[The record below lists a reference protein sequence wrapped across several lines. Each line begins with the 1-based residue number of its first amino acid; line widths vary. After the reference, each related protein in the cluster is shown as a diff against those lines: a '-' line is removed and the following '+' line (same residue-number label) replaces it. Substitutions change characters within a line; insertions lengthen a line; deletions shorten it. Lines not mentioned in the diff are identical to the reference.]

1 MLFFLTDTPKK
12 EKLQLMA
19 KMLEGGANP
28 NLLNKNGENFLSTLK
43 KLPDE
48 WFEEHLMVNEK
59 LRGILIEKG
68 NDASLSFIFDKFRE
82 LNPEGDNQIHPIHL
96 AREIFEKREL
106 LKNSFQKLLVWEGEH
121 HRNDSNEIRKC
132 CYNEVDAKKAY
143 IIHHEL
149 EQVITK
155 RLKGSYYV
163 VQAFNSMFLIFLSV
177 KSVDFLTDLTMNY
190 KFYNPED
197 DDIFK
202 NLPNASTCK
211 ENKDAGSME
220 HTIACYFRE
229 MNDWILF
236 VSCLSIFVLNY
247 SADAIFV
254 MTDKSARHYKAIMAG
269 YCCWKAVPK
278 SGTRSKLLKFYWHF
292 FLPLINQMAIYVY
305 GFWVRTFG
313 TFWRKQML
321 KMSMI
326 KRKSFDEVD
335 SSKKKKCK
343 AEPENP
349 NCFRNITDREIET
362 FDKMQDQC
370 DKTVTVGKIVTS
382 STENSFMP
390 LLQLSIL
397 FPNFISLFPSEQ
409 ASDDSSKEGT
419 WEIHKLIGKKFPFA
433 LATIITSIIFSL
445 ASMGIALTETYFS
458 KSGRKTYK
466 TPGKWA
472 LYFSSIIF
480 QVVPKIF
487 AYQIFAFG
495 FIPIV
500 GEYLVPEYG
509 PNFII
514 PTLLLLPLVLSFF
527 RASVFFCTFYGKES
541 TKTFG
546 EKARESML
554 FGLATMFVC
563 MENNFQYQNNSSLN
577 TGVAQYS
584 QRRRDIENQNGV
596 EYEQVQLRPNVKEEK
611 QKRGKVW
618 RSFEKIH
625 LVHDVTS
632 FILTLTMTALGAYHI
647 HALLDRVLFTV
658 VITEMQLLGLILKNT
673 YYLHVHPW
681 EKLNQRHKTYVKC
694 HKLFT
699 GIYIVGFL
707 VTVIYY
713 AWKMPTI
720 GFFTLALL
728 LLFFPIALVSSF

>member
-1 MLFFLTDTPKK
+1 
-12 EKLQLMA
+12 
-19 KMLEGGANP
+19 
-28 NLLNKNGENFLSTLK
+28 
-43 KLPDE
+43 
-48 WFEEHLMVNEK
+48 
-59 LRGILIEKG
+59 
-68 NDASLSFIFDKFRE
+68 
-82 LNPEGDNQIHPIHL
+82 
-96 AREIFEKREL
+96 
-106 LKNSFQKLLVWEGEH
+106 
-121 HRNDSNEIRKC
+121 
-132 CYNEVDAKKAY
+132 
-143 IIHHEL
+143 
-149 EQVITK
+149 
-155 RLKGSYYV
+155 
-163 VQAFNSMFLIFLSV
+163 
-177 KSVDFLTDLTMNY
+177 
-190 KFYNPED
+190 
-197 DDIFK
+197 
-202 NLPNASTCK
+202 
-211 ENKDAGSME
+211 
-220 HTIACYFRE
+220 
-229 MNDWILF
+229 
-236 VSCLSIFVLNY
+236 
-247 SADAIFV
+247 
-254 MTDKSARHYKAIMAG
+254 
-269 YCCWKAVPK
+269 
-278 SGTRSKLLKFYWHF
+278 
-292 FLPLINQMAIYVY
+292 
-305 GFWVRTFG
+305 
-313 TFWRKQML
+313 ML
-321 KMSMI
+321 KMSTI

-349 NCFRNITDREIET
+349 DCFRNITDKDIET

-397 FPNFISLFPSEQ
+397 FPNFVSLFPSEQ
-409 ASDDSSKEGT
+409 ASEDSLKEGS
-419 WEIHKLIGKKFPFA
+419 WEIGKKFPFA

-495 FIPIV
+495 FIP
-500 GEYLVPEYG
+500 YLLPDNG

-527 RASVFFCTFYGKES
+527 RASVFFCTSK
-541 TKTFG
+541 KKFG

-563 MENNFQYQNNSSLN
+563 MENNFQYQHNSSQD
-577 TGVAQYS
+577 TGVAHFS

-596 EYEQVQLRPNVKEEK
+596 EFQQVTLRPNGHGHTNGHEKK
-611 QKRGKVW
+611 QKRGKEW
-618 RSFEKIH
+618 RSFEKFHI
-625 LVHDVTS
+625 VHDVTS
-632 FILTLTMTALGAYHI
+632 FMLTLTMTALGAFHI
-647 HALLDRVLFTV
+647 QAQLDRVLFTV

-694 HKLFT
+694 HKGFT
-699 GIYIVGFL
+699 GLYIVGFL